1 MWTVIHPVSFLHTLA
16 ILHFQLRV
24 QPFFSFLRFIGRTK
38 KKRLL
43 QPAVDIICE
52 HRDRALS
59 CFSENPRKC
68 LHGIRA
74 MECFE
79 KTTIMSMR
87 CNIKRLGYGLRKF
100 WILCT
105 GELGHFRRQRLPG
118 QVFSCPNHYFL
129 CCLFSRFCSMFR
141 LRPHQNMFDYVIV
154 HVAMDTYCHT
164 CAYQNAAQAL
174 PAFLIERDITLKC
187 TFKTS
192 FKRFS
197 I

>member
-1 MWTVIHPVSFLHTLA
+1 MSALQSSWFLNLNASNAWSTDNKFSSFKKHLQVFECDDAIKLQRIKKQSFYWIRLLKFFFFLLKKSPKMWTVIHPVSFLHTLA
-16 ILHFQLRV
+16 ILHLQLRV
-24 QPFFSFLRFIGRTK
+24 QPFFSFLRFIGWTK

-59 CFSENPRKC
+59 CFSENPHKC

-74 MECFE
+74 VEYFE

-105 GELGHFRRQRLPG
+105 
-118 QVFSCPNHYFL
+118 
-129 CCLFSRFCSMFR
+129 
-141 LRPHQNMFDYVIV
+141 
-154 HVAMDTYCHT
+154 
-164 CAYQNAAQAL
+164 
-174 PAFLIERDITLKC
+174 
-187 TFKTS
+187 
-192 FKRFS
+192 
-197 I
+197 